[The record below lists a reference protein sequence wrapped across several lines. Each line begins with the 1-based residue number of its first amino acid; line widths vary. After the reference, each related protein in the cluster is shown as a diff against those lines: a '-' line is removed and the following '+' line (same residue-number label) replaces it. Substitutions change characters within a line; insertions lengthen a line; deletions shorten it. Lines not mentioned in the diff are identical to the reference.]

1 MQKVLIAGGTGL
13 IGSRLSQLLVEKGY
27 EVSHLSRRIGGSSA
41 YPTYHWDPMKGQ
53 IDQDIVAQADFVINL
68 AGAGIADARWT
79 ATRKKLIID
88 SRVKGNELLFH
99 AFKELAQPPKAFIS
113 GAAIGYYGDRGEQE
127 VSEEDGPGVG
137 FLSESCMEWEKSI
150 EAIRVKT
157 AIRTVFIRIGL
168 VMSTQGGALE
178 KMLLPL
184 HALTSTY
191 FGNGRQWY
199 SWIHLDDICRQFIF
213 VLENE
218 KTEGVYNGV
227 APHPAR
233 NKTIAQVLPK
243 AKGISAIVLPAPSI
257 ALRLAMGEMADAVL
271 NSSKVSSEKIQQA
284 GFQYEHPD
292 LEEALR
298 HLIQQKL

>member
-1 MQKVLIAGGTGL
+1 MLKVLIAGGTGL
-13 IGSRLSQLLVEKGY
+13 IGSRLSQLLIEKGY
-27 EVSHLSRRIGGSSA
+27 EVSHLSRRIGGSNA

-79 ATRKKLIID
+79 AARKKLIID

-99 AFKELAQPPKAFIS
+99 AFKELAKPPKAFIS
-113 GAAIGYYGDRGEQE
+113 GAAIGYYGDRGEQQ
-127 VSEEDGPGVG
+127 VSEEDGPGIG
-137 FLSESCMEWEKSI
+137 FLSESCREWEKSI
-150 EAIRVKT
+150 LAIRDKT
-157 AIRTVFIRIGL
+157 DIRTVLIRIGL

-191 FGNGRQWY
+191 FGNGQQWY
-199 SWIHLDDICRQFIF
+199 SWIHIDDICRQFIF

-218 KTEGVYNGV
+218 ETEGVYNGV
-227 APHPAR
+227 APNPAR

-243 AKGISAIVLPAPSI
+243 AKGVSAVILPAPGI

-271 NSSKVSSEKIQQA
+271 TSAKVSANKIQQA
-284 GFQYEHPD
+284 GFQYQHPQ

-298 HLIQQKL
+298 HLIQEKL